1 MAGMKL
7 RQRVL
12 GRYPKWYRVFFV
24 QCVEIR
30 IDLVKV
36 NIAVS
41 SIVCQYGQL
50 VDQGIHICFLK
61 MLENLDVIMADPTL

>member
-1 MAGMKL
+1 MIYDYA
-7 RQRVL
+7 
-12 GRYPKWYRVFFV
+12 FV
-24 QCVEIR
+24 
-30 IDLVKV
+30 KKP

-50 VDQGIHICFLK
+50 VDQGIHICFFK

>member
-41 SIVCQYGQL
+41 SMEDMKYYACCRTYY
-50 VDQGIHICFLK
+50 
-61 MLENLDVIMADPTL
+61 T